1 MTLSMIFADFFR
13 KQAKIPRRSEANF
26 VRSQLNRKYS
36 MHSSY
41 YSLYLIP
48 SIVFFLNRLLGDDC
62 VHKLS
67 DCWSDFW
74 KSGKVTK
81 GIAFDY
87 KRYILVVK
95 LNGFITNID
104 DNNL

>member
-1 MTLSMIFADFFR
+1 MS
-13 KQAKIPRRSEANF
+13 SETFISPPHKSGN
-26 VRSQLNRKYS
+26 RHNNRKYP
-36 MHSSY
+36 MQRSY
-41 YSLYLIP
+41 YSVYLIA
-48 SIVFFLNRLLGDDC
+48 SIVVLLNRLLGDDC
-62 VHKLS
+62 AHEIS
-67 DCWSDFW
+67 DCWSDFC

-87 KRYILVVK
+87 IRYMLVVK